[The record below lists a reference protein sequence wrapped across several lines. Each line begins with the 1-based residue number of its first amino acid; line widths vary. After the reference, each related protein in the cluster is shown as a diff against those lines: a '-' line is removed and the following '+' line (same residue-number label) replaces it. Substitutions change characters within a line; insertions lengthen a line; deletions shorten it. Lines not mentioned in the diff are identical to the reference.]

1 MFKRKQKQ
9 AQLGD
14 LFVQLGTIKSTWEVV
29 SLLDNPYLP
38 PHFRI
43 MEIKGQEVKLVAQS
57 VLLDKAFFEPTEPNR
72 TFVKPTEPNRTF
84 VKPAEKKSET
94 IPPSEYRA
102 KDRITSLFGQQT
114 RQT

>member
-72 TFVKPTEPNRTF
+72 TFVKP
-84 VKPAEKKSET
+84 AEKKSET

>member
-1 MFKRKQKQ
+1 MFKRKQKH

-14 LFVQLGTIKSTWEVV
+14 LFVQLGTFKSTWEVV
-29 SLLDNPYLP
+29 SLLNNPYLP

-57 VLLDKAFFEPTEPNR
+57 VLLDKAFFEPTEPTR

-84 VKPAEKKSET
+84 VELSN
-94 IPPSEYRA
+94 
-102 KDRITSLFGQQT
+102 
-114 RQT
+114 

>member
-14 LFVQLGTIKSTWEVV
+14 LFVQLGTFKSTWEVV
-29 SLLDNPYLP
+29 SLLNNPYLP

-43 MEIKGQEVKLVAQS
+43 MEIKGQDVKLVAQS
-57 VLLDKAFFEPTEPNR
+57 VLLDKAFFEPTELD
-72 TFVKPTEPNRTF
+72 RTF
-84 VKPAEKKSET
+84 VKPAEKEPET
-94 IPPSEYRA
+94 ISQSEYRA